1 LKALNLLLGRAEEL
15 IAENFKDIVH
25 KSYSSNADYQETI
38 SGLPANYKDIK
49 TLEDLLS
56 INYKP
61 VSVND
66 QLRGNLIIKLKKKQF
81 PYSGIIGYDDDIVP
95 SLNRAILS
103 FHDILLVGQIGQAK
117 TKIAETIAKNLLSP
131 IPIVEGS
138 ITNDI
143 PTSVPENELVSLLN
157 DKEIIRSRPEFY
169 VSTETED
176 KIRNNRLDTKIV
188 WIDGPSRFRYL
199 LATPDISV
207 KDLVGQIDAI
217 KIAKRGVEIYNME
230 SYSPGQL
237 LLARHGVFCVDELPV
252 LDPRKQVALLSVL
265 QEGIYT
271 TGSYPVIF
279 KPDTRIISTA
289 NPIDYTHSGKIIEPL
304 YDRLRSHIVTRYPK
318 NVYDEMKIM
327 IQEANI
333 SNPQN
338 VTLPIFIL
346 RTLAE
351 ITRIA
356 RDHPE
361 INHEKGVSV
370 RMSIHSLEVLISEAE
385 RVRSIINNIKAV
397 PRFSDIYC
405 IRQTSKFELSEIDD
419 SYENRMNILDAI
431 ISDAIKKTCAVY
443 VVDIPTKKIMNLKNE
458 FKINKNFFVSQDITE
473 NKNNPNSYQS
483 QINKFNSLREIIDIV
498 IVNIIQDQK
507 HFEESLR
514 ENALNIEIF
523 NDLKNPEYLASVT
536 ELILEGLRFTD
547 PPILDRKEGIYVH
560 I

>member
-1 LKALNLLLGRAEEL
+1 M
-15 IAENFKDIVH
+15 ISENFKDIVH

-498 IVNIIQDQK
+498 IVNIIEDQK

-536 ELILEGLRFTD
+536 ELVLEGLRFTD

>member
-1 LKALNLLLGRAEEL
+1 M
-15 IAENFKDIVH
+15 ISENFRDIVH
-25 KSYSSNADYQETI
+25 KSYNSDPDYKQTL
-38 SGLPANYKDIK
+38 SGLPENYKEIK

-56 INYKP
+56 INYKHAS
-61 VSVND
+61 VSD
-66 QLRGNLIIKLKKKQF
+66 QLRGNLITRLKAQQF
-81 PYSGIIGYDDDIVP
+81 PYSGIIGYDDDIIP

-103 FHDILLVGQIGQAK
+103 SHDMLLVGQIGQAK
-117 TKIAETIAKNLLSP
+117 TKIAETVAKNLLSP

-143 PTSVPENELVSLLN
+143 PTLIPEDELVSLLD
-157 DKEIIRSRPEFY
+157 DKEITRSRPEFY

-176 KIRNNRLDTKIV
+176 NIRNNRLGTKIA
-188 WIDGPSRFRYL
+188 WIDGPSRYKYL

-237 LLARHGVFCVDELPV
+237 LLARHGVFCIDELPV

-279 KPDTRIISTA
+279 KPDTRIVSTA

-304 YDRLRSHIVTRYPK
+304 YDRMKSHIITRYPQK
-318 NVYDEMKIM
+318 VDDEMMIM
-327 IQEANI
+327 VQEARI
-333 SNPQN
+333 SNTRN
-338 VTLPIFIL
+338 VVLPIFML

-356 RDHPE
+356 RDHSE

-370 RMSIHSLEVLISEAE
+370 RMSIHSLEILISEAE
-385 RVRSIINNIKAV
+385 RVRGIINNVKSV
-397 PRFSDIYC
+397 PRFSDIYS
-405 IRQTSKFELSEIDD
+405 IHQTSKFELSEIDD
-419 SYENRMNILDAI
+419 SHENRMNILDAI
-431 ISDAIKKTCAVY
+431 ISEAIKKVCAYY
-443 VVDIPTKKIMNLKNE
+443 VNDIPPEKLMNLKNE
-458 FKINKNFFVSQDITE
+458 FKINKTFHVSQDLTG
-473 NKNNPNSYQS
+473 NAKSTNSYQS
-483 QINKFNSLREIIDIV
+483 QVSKFSSLKEIMDIV
-498 IVNIIQDQK
+498 IKNISQDQK
-507 HFEESLR
+507 HFEESLLA
-514 ENALNIEIF
+514 NLINVHTIK
-523 NDLKNPEYLASVT
+523 DTKDPEYLSSVT

-547 PPILDRKEGIYVH
+547 PPILDRKEGDYVH
-560 I
+560 T

>member
-1 LKALNLLLGRAEEL
+1 M
-15 IAENFKDIVH
+15 ITENFEDIVH
-25 KSYSSNADYQETI
+25 KSYNSNPNYLETVP
-38 SGLPANYKDIK
+38 GLPENYKDIK

-56 INYKP
+56 INYKH
-61 VSVND
+61 VSAND
-66 QLRGNLIIKLKKKQF
+66 QLRGNLIIKLKRQQF
-81 PYSGIIGYDDDIVP
+81 PYSGIIGYDEDIVP

-103 FHDILLVGQIGQAK
+103 SHDILLVGQIGQAK
-117 TKIAETIAKNLLSP
+117 TKIAETVAKNLLSP
-131 IPIVEGS
+131 IPTVEGS

-143 PTSVPENELVSLLN
+143 PTLIPESELVSLLN
-157 DKEIIRSRPEFY
+157 DKEITRARPEFY

-188 WIDGPSRFRYL
+188 WIDGPSRFKYL

-237 LLARHGVFCVDELPV
+237 LLARHGVFCIDELPV

-304 YDRLRSHIVTRYPK
+304 YDRLKSHIITRYPK
-318 NVYDEMKIM
+318 KVYDEMMIM
-327 IQEANI
+327 VQEANI
-333 SNPQN
+333 SNIRN
-338 VTLPIFIL
+338 IVLPIFIL

-356 RDHPE
+356 RGHPE

-370 RMSIHSLEVLISEAE
+370 RMSIHSLEILISEAE
-385 RVRSIINNIKAV
+385 RVRGIINNIKAV
-397 PRFSDIYC
+397 PRFSDIYS

-419 SYENRMNILDAI
+419 SYENRMNILDTI
-431 ISDAIKKTCAVY
+431 ISDAV
-443 VVDIPTKKIMNLKNE
+443 KKICAHYVADLPPEKLISLKNE
-458 FKINKNFFVSQDITE
+458 FKINKTFHVSQDITS
-473 NKNNPNSYQS
+473 NSKGPKSYQAQVS
-483 QINKFNSLREIIDIV
+483 KFDSLRGIMDIV
-498 IVNIIQDQK
+498 AVNIAQDQK
-507 HFEESLR
+507 HFEVALR
-514 ENALNIEIF
+514 ENAINFDTLR
-523 NDLKNPEYLASVT
+523 DTKDPEYLASVT

>member
-1 LKALNLLLGRAEEL
+1 M
-15 IAENFKDIVH
+15 ISENFKDIVH
-25 KSYSSNADYQETI
+25 KSYSSNVDYQETI
-38 SGLPANYKDIK
+38 SGLPENFKDIK

-56 INYKP
+56 INYKL

-66 QLRGNLIIKLKKKQF
+66 QLRGNLIIKLKKQEF
-81 PYSGIIGYDDDIVP
+81 PYSGIIGYDDDIAP

-143 PTSVPENELVSLLN
+143 PTSIPENELVSLLN

-176 KIRNNRLDTKIV
+176 KIRNNRLDTKIL
-188 WIDGPSRFRYL
+188 WIDGHSRFRYL
-199 LATPDISV
+199 LATPDVSV

-237 LLARHGVFCVDELPV
+237 LLARHGIFCIDELPV

-338 VTLPIFIL
+338 VMLPIFIL

-419 SYENRMNILDAI
+419 SYENRMNILDTI

-443 VVDIPTKKIMNLKNE
+443 VVDIPPEKIMNLKNE
-458 FKINKNFFVSQDITE
+458 FKINKNFFVSQDITG
-473 NKNNPNSYQS
+473 NKNNPKSYQS

-498 IVNIIQDQK
+498 TVNIIQDQK
-507 HFEESLR
+507 HFVESLSK
-514 ENALNIEIF
+514 NGLNIEIF
-523 NDLKNPEYLASVT
+523 NKPKDPEYLASVT

-547 PPILDRKEGIYVH
+547 PPILDRKEGIYVR

>member
-1 LKALNLLLGRAEEL
+1 L
-15 IAENFKDIVH
+15 ISENFKDIVH

-38 SGLPANYKDIK
+38 SGLPENYKEIK

-61 VSVND
+61 VFVNN
-66 QLRGNLIIKLKKKQF
+66 QLRGNLIIKLKKQEF
-81 PYSGIIGYDDDIVP
+81 PYPGIIGYDDDIVP

-103 FHDILLVGQIGQAK
+103 SHDILLVGQIGQAK

-143 PTSVPENELVSLLN
+143 PTSIPENELVSLLN
-157 DKEIIRSRPEFY
+157 DKEVIRSRPEFY

-188 WIDGPSRFRYL
+188 WIDGHSRFRYL

-237 LLARHGVFCVDELPV
+237 LLARHGVFCIDELPV

-304 YDRLRSHIVTRYPK
+304 YDRLRSHIITRYPK

-338 VTLPIFIL
+338 VMLPIFIL

-397 PRFSDIYC
+397 PRFSDINC

-419 SYENRMNILDAI
+419 SYENRMNILDTI
-431 ISDAIKKTCAVY
+431 ISDAIKRTCAIY
-443 VVDIPTKKIMNLKNE
+443 VVDIPPEKIMNLRNE
-458 FKINKNFFVSQDITE
+458 FKINKNFFVSQDITGNE
-473 NKNNPNSYQS
+473 NNPKSYQS

-498 IVNIIQDQK
+498 TVNIIQDQK
-507 HFEESLR
+507 HFEESLS

-523 NDLKNPEYLASVT
+523 NDLKNAEYVASVT

-547 PPILDRKEGIYVH
+547 PPILDRREGIYVH

>member
-1 LKALNLLLGRAEEL
+1 M
-15 IAENFKDIVH
+15 ISENFRDIVH
-25 KSYSSNADYQETI
+25 KSYNSDPDYKQTL
-38 SGLPANYKDIK
+38 SGLPENYKEIK

-56 INYKP
+56 INYKHAS
-61 VSVND
+61 VSD
-66 QLRGNLIIKLKKKQF
+66 QLRGNLITRLKAQQF
-81 PYSGIIGYDDDIVP
+81 PYSGIIGYDDDIIP

-103 FHDILLVGQIGQAK
+103 SHDILLVGQIGQAK
-117 TKIAETIAKNLLSP
+117 TKIAETVAKNLLSP

-143 PTSVPENELVSLLN
+143 PTLIPEDELVSLLD
-157 DKEIIRSRPEFY
+157 DKEITRSRPEFY

-176 KIRNNRLDTKIV
+176 NIRNNRLGTKIA
-188 WIDGPSRFRYL
+188 WIDGPSRYKYL

-237 LLARHGVFCVDELPV
+237 LLARHGVFCIDELPV

-279 KPDTRIISTA
+279 KPDTRIVSTA

-304 YDRLRSHIVTRYPK
+304 YDRMKSHIITRYPQK
-318 NVYDEMKIM
+318 VDDEMMIM
-327 IQEANI
+327 IQEARI
-333 SNPQN
+333 SNTRN
-338 VTLPIFIL
+338 VMLPIFML

-356 RDHPE
+356 RDHSE

-370 RMSIHSLEVLISEAE
+370 RMSIHSLEILISEAE
-385 RVRSIINNIKAV
+385 RVRGIINNVKSV
-397 PRFSDIYC
+397 PRFSDIYS
-405 IRQTSKFELSEIDD
+405 IHQTSKFELSEIDD
-419 SYENRMNILDAI
+419 SHENRMNILDAI
-431 ISDAIKKTCAVY
+431 ISEAIKKVCAYY
-443 VVDIPTKKIMNLKNE
+443 VNDIPPEKLMNLKNE
-458 FKINKNFFVSQDITE
+458 FKINKTFHVSQGITG
-473 NKNNPNSYQS
+473 NAKSTNSYQS
-483 QINKFNSLREIIDIV
+483 QVSKFSSLKEIMDIV
-498 IVNIIQDQK
+498 IKNISQDQK
-507 HFEESLR
+507 HFEESLLA
-514 ENALNIEIF
+514 NSINVHTIK
-523 NDLKNPEYLASVT
+523 DTKDPEYLSSVT

-547 PPILDRKEGIYVH
+547 PPILDRKEGDYVH
-560 I
+560 T

>member
-1 LKALNLLLGRAEEL
+1 M
-15 IAENFKDIVH
+15 ISENFKDIVH
-25 KSYSSNADYQETI
+25 KSYNSNPDYLETVP
-38 SGLPANYKDIK
+38 GLPENYTDIK

-56 INYKP
+56 INYKH
-61 VSVND
+61 VSAND
-66 QLRGNLIIKLKKKQF
+66 QLRGNLIIKLKRQQF
-81 PYSGIIGYDDDIVP
+81 PYSGIIGYDEDIVP

-103 FHDILLVGQIGQAK
+103 SHDILLVGQIGQAK
-117 TKIAETIAKNLLSP
+117 TKIAETVAKNLLSP

-143 PTSVPENELVSLLN
+143 PTLIPESELVSLLN
-157 DKEIIRSRPEFY
+157 DKEITRARPEFY
-169 VSTETED
+169 ISTETED
-176 KIRNNRLDTKIV
+176 KIRNNRLDTKII
-188 WIDGPSRFRYL
+188 WIDGPSRFKYV

-237 LLARHGVFCVDELPV
+237 LLARHGVFCIDELPV

-304 YDRLRSHIVTRYPK
+304 YDRLKSHIITRYPK
-318 NVYDEMKIM
+318 KVYDEMMIM
-327 IQEANI
+327 VQEANI
-333 SNPQN
+333 SNLRN
-338 VTLPIFIL
+338 IVLPIFIL

-351 ITRIA
+351 ISMIA
-356 RDHPE
+356 RGHPE

-370 RMSIHSLEVLISEAE
+370 RMSIHSLEILISEAE
-385 RVRSIINNIKAV
+385 RVRGIINNIKAV
-397 PRFSDIYC
+397 PRFSDIYS
-405 IRQTSKFELSEIDD
+405 IHQTSKFELSEIDD
-419 SYENRMNILDAI
+419 SYENRMNILDTI
-431 ISDAIKKTCAVY
+431 ISDAV
-443 VVDIPTKKIMNLKNE
+443 KKICAHYVADLPPEKLISLKNE
-458 FKINKNFFVSQDITE
+458 FKINKTFHVSQDITS
-473 NKNNPNSYQS
+473 KSKGPKSYQAQVS
-483 QINKFNSLREIIDIV
+483 KFDSLREIMDIV
-498 IVNIIQDQK
+498 AVNIAQDQK
-507 HFEESLR
+507 HFEVALR
-514 ENALNIEIF
+514 ENEINF
-523 NDLKNPEYLASVT
+523 DTLRDTKDPEYLASVT

>member
-1 LKALNLLLGRAEEL
+1 L
-15 IAENFKDIVH
+15 ISENFKDIVH

-498 IVNIIQDQK
+498 IVNIIEDQK

>member
-1 LKALNLLLGRAEEL
+1 L
-15 IAENFKDIVH
+15 ISENFKDIVH
-25 KSYSSNADYQETI
+25 KSYSSNANYLETI
-38 SGLPANYKDIK
+38 PGLPENYEDIK

-56 INYKP
+56 INYKH

-66 QLRGNLIIKLKKKQF
+66 QLRGNLIIKLKKQQF

-103 FHDILLVGQIGQAK
+103 SHDILLIGQIGQAK

-138 ITNDI
+138 ITSDI
-143 PTSVPENELVSLLN
+143 PTSIPEKELVSLLN
-157 DKEIIRSRPEFY
+157 DKEIIRSRPEFF

-176 KIRNNRLDTKIV
+176 KIRNNRLNTKIM
-188 WIDGPSRFRYL
+188 WIDGHSRFKYL

-207 KDLVGQIDAI
+207 KDLVGQIDAM

-237 LLARHGVFCVDELPV
+237 LLARHGVFCIDELPV

-279 KPDTRIISTA
+279 RPDTRIISTA

-304 YDRLRSHIVTRYPK
+304 HDRLKSHIITRYPK
-318 NVYDEMKIM
+318 NVYDEMMIM

-333 SNPQN
+333 SNPEN
-338 VTLPIFIL
+338 VVLPIFII
-346 RTLAE
+346 RTIAE

-361 INHEKGVSV
+361 INQEKGVSV
-370 RMSIHSLEVLISEAE
+370 RMSIHSLELLISEAE

-405 IRQTSKFELSEIDD
+405 VHQTSKFELSEIDD
-419 SYENRMNILDAI
+419 SYENRMNILDTL
-431 ISDAIKKTCAVY
+431 ISNAIKKTCALY
-443 VVDIPTKKIMNLKNE
+443 IVDIPPEKLIKLKNE
-458 FKINKNFFVSQDITE
+458 FKINKTFFVSQDITG
-473 NKNNPNSYQS
+473 NKNNPKSYQS
-483 QINKFNSLREIIDIV
+483 QIDKFDSLREIINIV
-498 IVNIIQDQK
+498 THNIIQDQK
-507 HFEESLR
+507 HFEERLR
-514 ENALNIEIF
+514 EIGLNIDNF
-523 NDLKNPEYLASVT
+523 NDMKDPEFLASVT

-560 I
+560 T

>member
-1 LKALNLLLGRAEEL
+1 M
-15 IAENFKDIVH
+15 ISENFKDIVH

-143 PTSVPENELVSLLN
+143 PTSIPENELVSLLN

-338 VTLPIFIL
+338 VLLPIFIL

-356 RDHPE
+356 RNHPE

-498 IVNIIQDQK
+498 IINIIQDQK

>member
-1 LKALNLLLGRAEEL
+1 MISED
-15 IAENFKDIVH
+15 FKVIVH
-25 KSYSSNADYQETI
+25 KSYNSDPDYKE
-38 SGLPANYKDIK
+38 SVLGLPENYKEIR

-56 INYKP
+56 INYKH

-66 QLRGNLIIKLKKKQF
+66 QLRGNLITKLKSQQF

-103 FHDILLVGQIGQAK
+103 SHDMLLVGQIGQAK
-117 TKIAETIAKNLLSP
+117 TKIAETVAKNLLSP
-131 IPIVEGS
+131 IPVVEGS

-143 PTSVPENELVSLLN
+143 PTLIPENELVSLLN
-157 DKEIIRSRPEFY
+157 DKEITRSRPEFY

-176 KIRNNRLDTKIV
+176 KIRNNRFDTKIV
-188 WIDGPSRFRYL
+188 WIDGPSRYKYL

-237 LLARHGVFCVDELPV
+237 LLARHGVFCIDELPV

-279 KPDTRIISTA
+279 KPNTRIISTA

-304 YDRLRSHIVTRYPK
+304 YDRMKSHIITRYPK
-318 NVYDEMKIM
+318 KVYDEMMIM
-327 IQEANI
+327 VQEAKI
-333 SNPQN
+333 SNSRN
-338 VTLPIFIL
+338 VVLPIFIL

-370 RMSIHSLEVLISEAE
+370 RMSIHSLEILISEAE
-385 RVRSIINNIKAV
+385 RVRGIINNIKAV
-397 PRFSDIYC
+397 PRFSDIYS

-419 SYENRMNILDAI
+419 SHENRMNMLDAI
-431 ISDAIKKTCAVY
+431 ISDAIKKVCAQY
-443 VVDIPTKKIMNLKNE
+443 VTNVPPEKLMNLKNE
-458 FKINKNFFVSQDITE
+458 FKINKAFHVAQDISGSA
-473 NKNNPNSYQS
+473 KNPKSYQS
-483 QINKFNSLREIIDIV
+483 QVNKFSSLREIMDIV
-498 IVNIIQDQK
+498 INNISEDQK
-507 HFEESLR
+507 HFEESLL
-514 ENALNIEIF
+514 ENAINV
-523 NDLKNPEYLASVT
+523 DTSKDTKDPEYLSSVT
-536 ELILEGLRFTD
+536 ELVLEGLRFTD
-547 PPILDRKEGIYVH
+547 PPILDRKEGIYAH
-560 I
+560 A

>member
-1 LKALNLLLGRAEEL
+1 M
-15 IAENFKDIVH
+15 ISENFKDIVH
-25 KSYSSNADYQETI
+25 KSYSSNVDYQETV
-38 SGLPANYKDIK
+38 SGLPENYNDIK
-49 TLEDLLS
+49 TLDDLLS

-66 QLRGNLIIKLKKKQF
+66 QLRGNLIIKLKKQEF
-81 PYSGIIGYDDDIVP
+81 PYSGIIGYDDDIAP

-143 PTSVPENELVSLLN
+143 PTSIPENELVSLLN

-188 WIDGPSRFRYL
+188 WIDGHNRFRYL
-199 LATPDISV
+199 LATPDVSV

-237 LLARHGVFCVDELPV
+237 LLARHGIFCIDELPV

-338 VTLPIFIL
+338 VMLPIFIL

-443 VVDIPTKKIMNLKNE
+443 VVDIPPEKIMNLKNE
-458 FKINKNFFVSQDITE
+458 FKINKNFFVSQDITG
-473 NKNNPNSYQS
+473 NKNNPKSYQS

-498 IVNIIQDQK
+498 TVNIIQDQK
-507 HFEESLR
+507 HFEESLSK
-514 ENALNIEIF
+514 NGLNIEIF
-523 NDLKNPEYLASVT
+523 NKPKDPEYLASVT

-547 PPILDRKEGIYVH
+547 PPILDRKEGIYVR

>member
-1 LKALNLLLGRAEEL
+1 L
-15 IAENFKDIVH
+15 ISENFRDIVH
-25 KSYSSNADYQETI
+25 KSYNSDPDYKQTL
-38 SGLPANYKDIK
+38 SGLPENYKEIR
-49 TLEDLLS
+49 TLENLLS
-56 INYKP
+56 INYKHA
-61 VSVND
+61 SVND
-66 QLRGNLIIKLKKKQF
+66 QLRGNLITKLKAQQF
-81 PYSGIIGYDDDIVP
+81 PYSGIIGYDDDIIP

-103 FHDILLVGQIGQAK
+103 SHDMLLVGQIGQAK
-117 TKIAETIAKNLLSP
+117 TKIAETVAKNLLSP

-143 PTSVPENELVSLLN
+143 PTLIPENELVSLLD
-157 DKEIIRSRPEFY
+157 DKEITRSRPEFY

-176 KIRNNRLDTKIV
+176 NIRNNRLDTKIA
-188 WIDGPSRFRYL
+188 WIDGPSRYKYL

-237 LLARHGVFCVDELPV
+237 LLARHGVFCIDELPV

-279 KPDTRIISTA
+279 KPDTRIVSTA

-304 YDRLRSHIVTRYPK
+304 YDRMKSHIITRYPQK
-318 NVYDEMKIM
+318 VDDEMMIM
-327 IQEANI
+327 VQEARI
-333 SNPQN
+333 SNSRN
-338 VTLPIFIL
+338 VVLPIFML

-356 RDHPE
+356 RDHSE

-370 RMSIHSLEVLISEAE
+370 RMSIHSLEILISEAE
-385 RVRSIINNIKAV
+385 RVRGIINNIKSV
-397 PRFSDIYC
+397 PRFSDIYS

-419 SYENRMNILDAI
+419 SHENRMNILDAI
-431 ISDAIKKTCAVY
+431 ISEAIKKVCAYY
-443 VVDIPTKKIMNLKNE
+443 VNDIPTEKLMNLKNE
-458 FKINKNFFVSQDITE
+458 FKINKTFHVSQDIIGNAKST
-473 NKNNPNSYQS
+473 NSYQS
-483 QINKFNSLREIIDIV
+483 QVSKFSSLKEIMDIV
-498 IVNIIQDQK
+498 INNISQDQK
-507 HFEESLR
+507 HFEESLLA
-514 ENALNIEIF
+514 NSINVHTIK
-523 NDLKNPEYLASVT
+523 DTKDPEYLSSVT

-547 PPILDRKEGIYVH
+547 PPILDRKEGVYVH
-560 I
+560 T

>member
-1 LKALNLLLGRAEEL
+1 M
-15 IAENFKDIVH
+15 ISENFKDIVH

-143 PTSVPENELVSLLN
+143 PTSIPENELVSLLN

-498 IVNIIQDQK
+498 IVSIIEDQK

-514 ENALNIEIF
+514 ENALNIDIF

-536 ELILEGLRFTD
+536 ELVLEGLRFTD

>member
-1 LKALNLLLGRAEEL
+1 M
-15 IAENFKDIVH
+15 ISENFKDIVH
-25 KSYSSNADYQETI
+25 KSYKSIPDYPETIFGFPKNYQE
-38 SGLPANYKDIK
+38 IK

-61 VSVND
+61 ISAKD
-66 QLRGNLIIKLKKKQF
+66 QLRGNLIIKLKKQQF
-81 PYSGIIGYDDDIVP
+81 PYSGIIGYDEDIVP

-103 FHDILLVGQIGQAK
+103 GHDILLVGQIGQAK
-117 TKIAETIAKNLLSP
+117 TKIAETIARNLLSP

-143 PTSVPENELVSLLN
+143 PTSIPENELVSLLN
-157 DKEIIRSRPEFY
+157 DKEIIRHRPEFY

-188 WIDGPSRFRYL
+188 WIDGASRFKYL

-237 LLARHGVFCVDELPV
+237 LLARHGVFCIDELPV

-279 KPDTRIISTA
+279 KPNTRIISTA

-304 YDRLRSHIVTRYPK
+304 YDRLKSHIITRYPN
-318 NVYDEMKIM
+318 NVYDEIKIM

-338 VTLPIFIL
+338 LIMPIFIL

-356 RDHPE
+356 RHRPE
-361 INHEKGVSV
+361 INQEKGVSV
-370 RMSIHSLEVLISEAE
+370 RMSIHSLEILISEVE
-385 RVRSIINNIKAV
+385 RVRSIINNIKTV

-405 IRQTSKFELSEIDD
+405 IHQTSKFELSEIDD
-419 SYENRMNILDAI
+419 SYENRINILDTI
-431 ISDAIKKTCAVY
+431 ISDAIKKTSTAY
-443 VVDIPTKKIMNLKNE
+443 LDSIPHEKIMNLKNE
-458 FKINKNFFVSQDITE
+458 FKINRNFFVSQDITGD
-473 NKNNPNSYQS
+473 KNNPKSYQS
-483 QINKFNSLREIIDIV
+483 QINRFNSLSEIIE
-498 IVNIIQDQK
+498 IVNGKIIQDQK
-507 HFEESLR
+507 QFEESLI
-514 ENALNIEIF
+514 ENPSKVDIF
-523 NDLKNPEYLASVT
+523 NDIKDPEYLASVT
-536 ELILEGLRFTD
+536 ELILEGFRFTN
-547 PPILDRKEGIYVH
+547 PPMLDRKEGAYVH
-560 I
+560 IK

>member
-1 LKALNLLLGRAEEL
+1 L
-15 IAENFKDIVH
+15 ISENFRDIVH
-25 KSYSSNADYQETI
+25 KSYNSNPKYKQTV
-38 SGLPANYKDIK
+38 SGLPENYKEIK

-56 INYKP
+56 INYKHA
-61 VSVND
+61 SVND
-66 QLRGNLIIKLKKKQF
+66 QLRENLIIKLKEQQF
-81 PYSGIIGYDDDIVP
+81 PYSGIIGYDDDIIP

-103 FHDILLVGQIGQAK
+103 AHDILLVGQIGQAK
-117 TKIAETIAKNLLSP
+117 TKIAETVANNLLSP

-143 PTSVPENELVSLLN
+143 PTLIPENELVSLLE

-176 KIRNNRLDTKIV
+176 NIRNNRLDTKIV
-188 WIDGPSRFRYL
+188 WIDGPSRYKYL

-237 LLARHGVFCVDELPV
+237 LLARHGVFCIDELPV

-304 YDRLRSHIVTRYPK
+304 YDRMKSHIITRYPQK
-318 NVYDEMKIM
+318 VDDEMMIM
-327 IQEANI
+327 VQEARI
-333 SNPQN
+333 SNSRN
-338 VTLPIFIL
+338 VVIPVFIL

-370 RMSIHSLEVLISEAE
+370 RMSIHSLEILISEAE
-385 RVRSIINNIKAV
+385 RVRGIINNIKAV
-397 PRFSDIYC
+397 PRFSDIYS

-419 SYENRMNILDAI
+419 SHENRMNILDVI
-431 ISDAIKKTCAVY
+431 ISEAIKKVCAYY
-443 VVDIPTKKIMNLKNE
+443 VIDIPPEKLMNLKNE
-458 FKINKNFFVSQDITE
+458 FKVNKNFHVSQDITG
-473 NKNNPNSYQS
+473 NTKNPNSYQS
-483 QINKFNSLREIIDIV
+483 QVAKFRSLKEIMDIV
-498 IVNIIQDQK
+498 INNISLDQK
-507 HFEESLR
+507 NFEQSLL
-514 ENALNIEIF
+514 ENSINIHTI
-523 NDLKNPEYLASVT
+523 NDTKDPEYLSSVT
-536 ELILEGLRFTD
+536 ELILEGLRSTD
-547 PPILDRKEGIYVH
+547 PPILDRKEGLYVH
-560 I
+560 T

>member
-1 LKALNLLLGRAEEL
+1 MISED
-15 IAENFKDIVH
+15 FKVIVH
-25 KSYSSNADYQETI
+25 KSYNSDPDYKQ
-38 SGLPANYKDIK
+38 SVLGLPENYKEIR

-56 INYKP
+56 INYKH

-66 QLRGNLIIKLKKKQF
+66 QLRGNLITKLKSQQF

-103 FHDILLVGQIGQAK
+103 SHDMLLVGQIGQAK
-117 TKIAETIAKNLLSP
+117 TKIAETVAKNLLSP
-131 IPIVEGS
+131 IPVVEGS

-143 PTSVPENELVSLLN
+143 PTLIPENELVSLLN
-157 DKEIIRSRPEFY
+157 DKEITRSRPEFY

-188 WIDGPSRFRYL
+188 WIDGPSRYKYL

-237 LLARHGVFCVDELPV
+237 LLARHGVFCIDELPV

-279 KPDTRIISTA
+279 KPNTRIISTA

-304 YDRLRSHIVTRYPK
+304 YDRMKSHIITRYPK
-318 NVYDEMKIM
+318 KVYDEMMIM
-327 IQEANI
+327 VQEAKI
-333 SNPQN
+333 SNSRN
-338 VTLPIFIL
+338 VVLPIFIL

-370 RMSIHSLEVLISEAE
+370 RMSIHSLEILISEAE
-385 RVRSIINNIKAV
+385 RVRGIINNIKAV
-397 PRFSDIYC
+397 PRFSDIYS

-419 SYENRMNILDAI
+419 SHENRMNILDAI
-431 ISDAIKKTCAVY
+431 ISDAIKKVCAQY
-443 VVDIPTKKIMNLKNE
+443 VTNVPPERLMNLKNE
-458 FKINKNFFVSQDITE
+458 FKINKAFHVSQDISGSA
-473 NKNNPNSYQS
+473 KNPKSYQS
-483 QINKFNSLREIIDIV
+483 QVNKFSSLREIMDIV
-498 IVNIIQDQK
+498 TNNISQDQK
-507 HFEESLR
+507 HFEESLL
-514 ENALNIEIF
+514 ENAINV
-523 NDLKNPEYLASVT
+523 DTSKDTKDPEYLSSVT
-536 ELILEGLRFTD
+536 ELVLEGLRFTD
-547 PPILDRKEGIYVH
+547 PPILDRKEGIYAH
-560 I
+560 A

>member
-1 LKALNLLLGRAEEL
+1 M
-15 IAENFKDIVH
+15 ISENFKDIVH

-188 WIDGPSRFRYL
+188 WIDGPTRFRYL

-498 IVNIIQDQK
+498 IVNIIEDQK
-507 HFEESLR
+507 HFKESLR

>member
-1 LKALNLLLGRAEEL
+1 M
-15 IAENFKDIVH
+15 ISENFKDFVH
-25 KSYSSNADYQETI
+25 KSYNSDPDYQQTV
-38 SGLPANYKDIK
+38 SGLPENYKEIK
-49 TLEDLLS
+49 TLGDLLA
-56 INYKP
+56 INYKH
-61 VSVND
+61 VYVNE
-66 QLRGNLIIKLKKKQF
+66 QLRGNLITKLKEQQF
-81 PYSGIIGYDDDIVP
+81 PYSGIIGYDDDIIP

-103 FHDILLVGQIGQAK
+103 SHDILLVGQIGQAK
-117 TKIAETIAKNLLSP
+117 TKIAETVAKNLLSP
-131 IPIVEGS
+131 IPVVEGS

-143 PTSVPENELVSLLN
+143 PTLIPERELVSLLD

-176 KIRNNRLDTKIV
+176 RIRNNKLDTKID
-188 WIDGPSRFRYL
+188 WIDGPSRYKYL

-237 LLARHGVFCVDELPV
+237 LLARHGVFCIDELPV

-304 YDRLRSHIVTRYPK
+304 YDRMKSHIITRYPK
-318 NVYDEMKIM
+318 KIDDEMMIM
-327 IQEANI
+327 VQEARI
-333 SNPQN
+333 SNSRN
-338 VTLPIFIL
+338 VVLPIFII

-356 RDHPE
+356 RNHPE

-370 RMSIHSLEVLISEAE
+370 RMSIHSLEILTSEAE
-385 RVRSIINNIKAV
+385 RVRGIINNIKSV
-397 PRFSDIYC
+397 PRFSDIYS

-419 SYENRMNILDAI
+419 SYENRMNILDTI
-431 ISDAIKKTCAVY
+431 ISEAIKKVCTY
-443 VVDIPTKKIMNLKNE
+443 YLTNIPPEKLMNVKNQ
-458 FKINKNFFVSQDITE
+458 FKVNKSFHVSQDIIGSI
-473 NKNNPNSYQS
+473 KNPNSYQS
-483 QINKFNSLREIIDIV
+483 QLSKFSSLREIMDI
-498 IVNIIQDQK
+498 IVNNISKDQK
-507 HFEESLR
+507 YFEKSLS
-514 ENALNIEIF
+514 ENSINFDTIKDIK
-523 NDLKNPEYLASVT
+523 DPEYFSSVT
-536 ELILEGLRFTD
+536 ELILEGLRYTD
-547 PPILDRKEGIYVH
+547 PPILDRKEGAYVH
-560 I
+560 T

>member
-1 LKALNLLLGRAEEL
+1 M
-15 IAENFKDIVH
+15 ISENFRDIVH
-25 KSYSSNADYQETI
+25 KSYNSDPDYKQTL
-38 SGLPANYKDIK
+38 SGLPENYKEIK

-56 INYKP
+56 INYKHAS
-61 VSVND
+61 VSD
-66 QLRGNLIIKLKKKQF
+66 QLRGNLITRLKAQQF
-81 PYSGIIGYDDDIVP
+81 PYSGIIGYDDDIIP

-103 FHDILLVGQIGQAK
+103 SHDILLVGQIGQAK
-117 TKIAETIAKNLLSP
+117 TKIAETVAKNLLSP

-143 PTSVPENELVSLLN
+143 PTLIPEDELVSLLD
-157 DKEIIRSRPEFY
+157 DKEITRSRPEFY

-176 KIRNNRLDTKIV
+176 NIRNNRLGTKIA
-188 WIDGPSRFRYL
+188 WIDGPSRYKYL

-237 LLARHGVFCVDELPV
+237 LLARHGVFCIDELPV

-279 KPDTRIISTA
+279 KPDTRIVSTA

-304 YDRLRSHIVTRYPK
+304 YDRMKSHIITRYPQK
-318 NVYDEMKIM
+318 VDDEMMIM
-327 IQEANI
+327 IQEARI
-333 SNPQN
+333 SNTRN
-338 VTLPIFIL
+338 VVLPIFML

-356 RDHPE
+356 RDHSE

-370 RMSIHSLEVLISEAE
+370 RMSIHSLEILISEAE
-385 RVRSIINNIKAV
+385 RVRGIINNVKSV
-397 PRFSDIYC
+397 PRFSDIYS
-405 IRQTSKFELSEIDD
+405 IHQTSKFELSEIDD
-419 SYENRMNILDAI
+419 SHENRMNILDAI
-431 ISDAIKKTCAVY
+431 ISEAIKKVCAYY
-443 VVDIPTKKIMNLKNE
+443 VNDIPPEKLMNLKNE
-458 FKINKNFFVSQDITE
+458 FKINKTFHVSQDITG
-473 NKNNPNSYQS
+473 NAKSTNSYQS
-483 QINKFNSLREIIDIV
+483 QVSKFSSLKEIMDIV
-498 IVNIIQDQK
+498 IKNISQDQK
-507 HFEESLR
+507 HFEESLLA
-514 ENALNIEIF
+514 NSINVHTIK
-523 NDLKNPEYLASVT
+523 DTKDPEYLSSVT

-547 PPILDRKEGIYVH
+547 PPILDRKEGVYVH
-560 I
+560 T

>member
-1 LKALNLLLGRAEEL
+1 M
-15 IAENFKDIVH
+15 ISENFKDIVH

-188 WIDGPSRFRYL
+188 WIDGPTRFRYL

-498 IVNIIQDQK
+498 IVNIIEDQK
-507 HFEESLR
+507 HFEKSLR

>member
-1 LKALNLLLGRAEEL
+1 MISED
-15 IAENFKDIVH
+15 FKVIVH
-25 KSYSSNADYQETI
+25 KSYNSDPAYKQTVL
-38 SGLPANYKDIK
+38 GLPENYKEIK

-56 INYKP
+56 INYKH

-66 QLRGNLIIKLKKKQF
+66 QLRGNLITKLKSQQF

-103 FHDILLVGQIGQAK
+103 SHDMLLVGQIGQAK
-117 TKIAETIAKNLLSP
+117 TKIAETVAKNLLSP

-143 PTSVPENELVSLLN
+143 PTLIPESELVSLLN
-157 DKEIIRSRPEFY
+157 DKEITRSRPEFY

-188 WIDGPSRFRYL
+188 WIDGPSRYKYL

-237 LLARHGVFCVDELPV
+237 LLARHGVFCIDELPV

-279 KPDTRIISTA
+279 KPNTRIISTA

-304 YDRLRSHIVTRYPK
+304 YDRLKSHIITRYPK
-318 NVYDEMKIM
+318 KVYDEMMIM
-327 IQEANI
+327 VQEAKI
-333 SNPQN
+333 SNSHN
-338 VTLPIFIL
+338 VVLPIFIL

-370 RMSIHSLEVLISEAE
+370 RMSIHSLEILISEAE
-385 RVRSIINNIKAV
+385 RVRGIINNIKAV
-397 PRFSDIYC
+397 PRFSDIYS

-419 SYENRMNILDAI
+419 SHENRMNILDAI
-431 ISDAIKKTCAVY
+431 ISDAIKKVCAQYLTNV
-443 VVDIPTKKIMNLKNE
+443 PPERLMNLKNE
-458 FKINKNFFVSQDITE
+458 FKINKAFHVSQDISGSA
-473 NKNNPNSYQS
+473 KNPKSYES
-483 QINKFNSLREIIDIV
+483 QVNKFSSLREIMDIV
-498 IVNIIQDQK
+498 INNISKDQK
-507 HFEESLR
+507 HFEESLL
-514 ENALNIEIF
+514 ENAINV
-523 NDLKNPEYLASVT
+523 DTSKDTKDPEYLSSVT
-536 ELILEGLRFTD
+536 ELVLEGLRFTD
-547 PPILDRKEGIYVH
+547 PPILDRKEGIYAH
-560 I
+560 A

>member
-1 LKALNLLLGRAEEL
+1 MISED
-15 IAENFKDIVH
+15 FKVIVH
-25 KSYSSNADYQETI
+25 ESYNSDPDYKQ
-38 SGLPANYKDIK
+38 SVLGLPENYKEIK
-49 TLEDLLS
+49 TLQDLLS
-56 INYKP
+56 INYKH

-66 QLRGNLIIKLKKKQF
+66 QLRGNLITKLKSQQF

-103 FHDILLVGQIGQAK
+103 SHDILLVGQIGQAK
-117 TKIAETIAKNLLSP
+117 TKIAETVAKNLLSP
-131 IPIVEGS
+131 IPVVEGS

-143 PTSVPENELVSLLN
+143 PILIPENELVSLLN
-157 DKEIIRSRPEFY
+157 DKEITRSRPEFY

-188 WIDGPSRFRYL
+188 WIDGPSRYKYL

-237 LLARHGVFCVDELPV
+237 LLARHGVFCIDELPV

-279 KPDTRIISTA
+279 KPNTRIISTA

-304 YDRLRSHIVTRYPK
+304 YDRMKSHIITRYPK
-318 NVYDEMKIM
+318 KVYDEMMIM
-327 IQEANI
+327 VQEAKI
-333 SNPQN
+333 SNSRN
-338 VTLPIFIL
+338 VVIPIFIL

-370 RMSIHSLEVLISEAE
+370 RMSIHSLEILISEAE
-385 RVRSIINNIKAV
+385 RVRGIINNIKAV
-397 PRFSDIYC
+397 PRFSDIYS

-419 SYENRMNILDAI
+419 SHENRMNILDAI
-431 ISDAIKKTCAVY
+431 ISDAIKKVSAQY
-443 VVDIPTKKIMNLKNE
+443 VTNVPPDILMNLKNE
-458 FKINKNFFVSQDITE
+458 FKINKAFHVSQDISGSA
-473 NKNNPNSYQS
+473 KNPKSYQS
-483 QINKFNSLREIIDIV
+483 QVNKFSSLREIMDIV
-498 IVNIIQDQK
+498 INNISQDQK
-507 HFEESLR
+507 HFEESLL
-514 ENALNIEIF
+514 ENAINVDTSKDME
-523 NDLKNPEYLASVT
+523 DPEYLSSVT
-536 ELILEGLRFTD
+536 ELVLEGLRFTD
-547 PPILDRKEGIYVH
+547 PPILDRKEGIYARA
-560 I
+560 

>member
-1 LKALNLLLGRAEEL
+1 M
-15 IAENFKDIVH
+15 ISENFKDIVH

-38 SGLPANYKDIK
+38 SGLPENYKEIK

-61 VSVND
+61 VFVNN
-66 QLRGNLIIKLKKKQF
+66 QLRGNLIIKLKKQEF

-143 PTSVPENELVSLLN
+143 PTSIPENQLVSLLN
-157 DKEIIRSRPEFY
+157 DKEVIRSRPEFY

-188 WIDGPSRFRYL
+188 WIDGHSRFRYL

-237 LLARHGVFCVDELPV
+237 LLARHGVFCIDELPV

-304 YDRLRSHIVTRYPK
+304 YDRLRSHIITRYPK

-338 VTLPIFIL
+338 VMLPIFIL

-397 PRFSDIYC
+397 PRFSDINC

-419 SYENRMNILDAI
+419 SYENRMNILDTI
-431 ISDAIKKTCAVY
+431 ISDAIKRTCAVY
-443 VVDIPTKKIMNLKNE
+443 VVDIPPEKIMNLRNE
-458 FKINKNFFVSQDITE
+458 FKINKNFFVSQDITGNE
-473 NKNNPNSYQS
+473 NNPKSYLS

-498 IVNIIQDQK
+498 TVNIIQDQK
-507 HFEESLR
+507 HFEESLS

-523 NDLKNPEYLASVT
+523 DDLKNAEYLASVT

-547 PPILDRKEGIYVH
+547 PPILDRREGIYVH

>member
-1 LKALNLLLGRAEEL
+1 M
-15 IAENFKDIVH
+15 ISENFRDIVH
-25 KSYSSNADYQETI
+25 KSYNSDPDYKQTL
-38 SGLPANYKDIK
+38 SGLPENYKEIR

-56 INYKP
+56 INYKHA
-61 VSVND
+61 SVND
-66 QLRGNLIIKLKKKQF
+66 QLRGNLITKLKAQQF
-81 PYSGIIGYDDDIVP
+81 PYSGIIGYDDDIIP

-103 FHDILLVGQIGQAK
+103 SHDMLLVGQIGQAK
-117 TKIAETIAKNLLSP
+117 TKIAETVAKNLLSP

-143 PTSVPENELVSLLN
+143 PTLIPENELVSLLD
-157 DKEIIRSRPEFY
+157 DKEITRSRPEFY

-176 KIRNNRLDTKIV
+176 NIRNNRLDTKIV
-188 WIDGPSRFRYL
+188 WIDGPSRYKYL

-237 LLARHGVFCVDELPV
+237 LLARHGVFCIDELPV

-279 KPDTRIISTA
+279 KPDTRIVSTA

-304 YDRLRSHIVTRYPK
+304 YDRMKSHIVTRYPQK
-318 NVYDEMKIM
+318 VDDEMMIM
-327 IQEANI
+327 VQEARI
-333 SNPQN
+333 SNSRN
-338 VTLPIFIL
+338 VVLPIFML

-356 RDHPE
+356 RDHSE

-370 RMSIHSLEVLISEAE
+370 RMSIHSLEILISEAE
-385 RVRSIINNIKAV
+385 RVRGIINNIKSV
-397 PRFSDIYC
+397 PRFSDIYS

-419 SYENRMNILDAI
+419 SHENRMNILDAI
-431 ISDAIKKTCAVY
+431 ISEAIKKVCAYY
-443 VVDIPTKKIMNLKNE
+443 VNDIPTEKLMNLKNE
-458 FKINKNFFVSQDITE
+458 FKINKTFHVSQDIIGTA
-473 NKNNPNSYQS
+473 KSTNSYQS
-483 QINKFNSLREIIDIV
+483 QVSKFGSLKEIIDIV
-498 IVNIIQDQK
+498 INNISQDQK
-507 HFEESLR
+507 HFEESLLA
-514 ENALNIEIF
+514 NSINVHTIK
-523 NDLKNPEYLASVT
+523 DTKDPEYLSSVT

-547 PPILDRKEGIYVH
+547 PPILDRKEGAYVH
-560 I
+560 T

>member
-1 LKALNLLLGRAEEL
+1 MISED
-15 IAENFKDIVH
+15 FKVIVH
-25 KSYSSNADYQETI
+25 KSYNSDPDYKQ
-38 SGLPANYKDIK
+38 SVLGLPENYKEIK

-56 INYKP
+56 INYKH

-66 QLRGNLIIKLKKKQF
+66 QLRGNLITKLKSQQF

-103 FHDILLVGQIGQAK
+103 SHDMLLVGQIGQAK
-117 TKIAETIAKNLLSP
+117 TKIAETVAKNLLSP

-143 PTSVPENELVSLLN
+143 PTSIPESELVSLLN
-157 DKEIIRSRPEFY
+157 DKEITRSRPEFY

-188 WIDGPSRFRYL
+188 WIDGPSRYKYL

-237 LLARHGVFCVDELPV
+237 LLARHGVFCIDELPV

-279 KPDTRIISTA
+279 KPNTRIIATA

-304 YDRLRSHIVTRYPK
+304 YDRMKSHIITRYPK
-318 NVYDEMKIM
+318 KVYDEMMIM
-327 IQEANI
+327 VQEAKI
-333 SNPQN
+333 SNSHN
-338 VTLPIFIL
+338 VVLPIFIL

-361 INHEKGVSV
+361 INQEKGVSV
-370 RMSIHSLEVLISEAE
+370 RMSIHSLEILISEAE
-385 RVRSIINNIKAV
+385 RVRGIINNIKAV
-397 PRFSDIYC
+397 PRFSDIYS

-419 SYENRMNILDAI
+419 SHENRINILDAI
-431 ISDAIKKTCAVY
+431 ISDAIKKVCAQYLTNV
-443 VVDIPTKKIMNLKNE
+443 PPERLMNLKNE
-458 FKINKNFFVSQDITE
+458 FKINKAFHVSQDISGSA
-473 NKNNPNSYQS
+473 KNPKSYES
-483 QINKFNSLREIIDIV
+483 QVNKFSSLREIMDIV
-498 IVNIIQDQK
+498 INNISKDQK
-507 HFEESLR
+507 HFEESLL
-514 ENALNIEIF
+514 ENAINV
-523 NDLKNPEYLASVT
+523 DTSKDTKDPEYLSSVT
-536 ELILEGLRFTD
+536 ELVLEGLRFTD
-547 PPILDRKEGIYVH
+547 PPILDRKEGIYAH
-560 I
+560 A

>member
-1 LKALNLLLGRAEEL
+1 V
-15 IAENFKDIVH
+15 ISENFKDIVH
-25 KSYSSNADYQETI
+25 KSYNSNPDYLETI
-38 SGLPANYKDIK
+38 PGLPENYKDIK

-56 INYKP
+56 INYKH
-61 VSVND
+61 VSAND
-66 QLRGNLIIKLKKKQF
+66 QLRGNLIIKLKRQQF
-81 PYSGIIGYDDDIVP
+81 PYSGIIGYDEDIVP

-103 FHDILLVGQIGQAK
+103 SHDILLVGQIGQAK

-143 PTSVPENELVSLLN
+143 PTLIPESELVSLLN
-157 DKEIIRSRPEFY
+157 DKEITRARPEFY

-176 KIRNNRLDTKIV
+176 KIRNNRFDTKIV
-188 WIDGPSRFRYL
+188 WIDGPSRFKYL

-237 LLARHGVFCVDELPV
+237 LLARHGVFCIDELPV

-304 YDRLRSHIVTRYPK
+304 YDRLKSHIITRYPK
-318 NVYDEMKIM
+318 MVYDEMMIM
-327 IQEANI
+327 VQEANI
-333 SNPQN
+333 SKIRNI
-338 VTLPIFIL
+338 VLPIFIL

-356 RDHPE
+356 RGHPE

-370 RMSIHSLEVLISEAE
+370 RMSIHSLEILISEAE
-385 RVRSIINNIKAV
+385 RVRGIINNIKAV
-397 PRFSDIYC
+397 PRFSDIYS

-419 SYENRMNILDAI
+419 SYENRMNILDTI
-431 ISDAIKKTCAVY
+431 ISDAIKKICAHY
-443 VVDIPTKKIMNLKNE
+443 VADLPPEKLISLKNE
-458 FKINKNFFVSQDITE
+458 FKINKTFHVSQDITS
-473 NKNNPNSYQS
+473 NSKGPKSYQAQVS
-483 QINKFNSLREIIDIV
+483 KFDSLREIMDIV
-498 IVNIIQDQK
+498 TDNIAQDQK
-507 HFEESLR
+507 HFEVALR
-514 ENALNIEIF
+514 ENAINF
-523 NDLKNPEYLASVT
+523 DTLKDTKDPEYLASVT

>member
-1 LKALNLLLGRAEEL
+1 M
-15 IAENFKDIVH
+15 ISENFKDIVH
-25 KSYSSNADYQETI
+25 KSYNSIPDYLETVP
-38 SGLPANYKDIK
+38 GLPENYKDIK

-56 INYKP
+56 INYKH
-61 VSVND
+61 VSAND
-66 QLRGNLIIKLKKKQF
+66 QLRGNLIIKLKRKQF
-81 PYSGIIGYDDDIVP
+81 PYSGIIGYDEDIVP
-95 SLNRAILS
+95 SINRAILS
-103 FHDILLVGQIGQAK
+103 SHDILLVGQIGQAK
-117 TKIAETIAKNLLSP
+117 TKIAETVAKNLLSP

-143 PTSVPENELVSLLN
+143 PTLIPESELVSLLN
-157 DKEIIRSRPEFY
+157 DKQIIRARPEFY

-176 KIRNNRLDTKIV
+176 KIRNNRLDTKII
-188 WIDGPSRFRYL
+188 WIDGPSRFKYL

-237 LLARHGVFCVDELPV
+237 LLARHGVFCIDELPV

-304 YDRLRSHIVTRYPK
+304 YDRLKSHIITRYPK
-318 NVYDEMKIM
+318 KVYDEMMIM
-327 IQEANI
+327 VQEANI
-333 SNPQN
+333 SNIRN
-338 VTLPIFIL
+338 IVLPIFIL

-356 RDHPE
+356 RGHPE

-370 RMSIHSLEVLISEAE
+370 RMSIHSLEILISEAE
-385 RVRSIINNIKAV
+385 RVRGIINNIKAV
-397 PRFSDIYC
+397 PRFSDIYS
-405 IRQTSKFELSEIDD
+405 IHQTSKFELSEIDD
-419 SYENRMNILDAI
+419 SYENRMNILDTI
-431 ISDAIKKTCAVY
+431 ISDAV
-443 VVDIPTKKIMNLKNE
+443 KKICAHYVADLPPEKLISLKNE
-458 FKINKNFFVSQDITE
+458 FKINKTFHVSQDITS
-473 NKNNPNSYQS
+473 NSKGPKSYQAQVS
-483 QINKFNSLREIIDIV
+483 KFNSLREIIDIV
-498 IVNIIQDQK
+498 TDNIAQDQK
-507 HFEESLR
+507 HFEEVLR
-514 ENALNIEIF
+514 ENAINFDTHI
-523 NDLKNPEYLASVT
+523 DTKDPEYLASVT
-536 ELILEGLRFTD
+536 ELILEGLRYTD

>member
-1 LKALNLLLGRAEEL
+1 L
-15 IAENFKDIVH
+15 ISENFKDIVH
-25 KSYSSNADYQETI
+25 KSYSSNANYLETI
-38 SGLPANYKDIK
+38 PGLPENYEDIK

-56 INYKP
+56 INYKH

-66 QLRGNLIIKLKKKQF
+66 QLRRNLIIKLKKQQF

-103 FHDILLVGQIGQAK
+103 SHDILLIGQIGQAK

-143 PTSVPENELVSLLN
+143 PTSIPEKELVSLLN
-157 DKEIIRSRPEFY
+157 DKEIIRSRPEFF

-176 KIRNNRLDTKIV
+176 KIRNNRLDTKIM
-188 WIDGPSRFRYL
+188 WIDGHSRFKYL

-237 LLARHGVFCVDELPV
+237 LLARHGVFCIDELPV

-271 TGSYPVIF
+271 TGSYPVMF

-304 YDRLRSHIVTRYPK
+304 YDRLKSHIITRYPK
-318 NVYDEMKIM
+318 NVYDEMMIM
-327 IQEANI
+327 IQESNI
-333 SNPQN
+333 SNPEN
-338 VTLPIFIL
+338 VVLPIFIL
-346 RTLAE
+346 RTIAE

-370 RMSIHSLEVLISEAE
+370 RMSIHSLELLISEAE

-405 IRQTSKFELSEIDD
+405 VHQTSKFELSEIDD
-419 SYENRMNILDAI
+419 SYENRMNILDTI
-431 ISDAIKKTCAVY
+431 ISNAIKKTCALY
-443 VVDIPTKKIMNLKNE
+443 IVDIPPEKLIKLKNE
-458 FKINKNFFVSQDITE
+458 FKINKTFFVSQDITG
-473 NKNNPNSYQS
+473 NKNNPKSYQS
-483 QINKFNSLREIIDIV
+483 QIDKFDSLREIINIV
-498 IVNIIQDQK
+498 TDNIIQDQK
-507 HFEESLR
+507 HFEERLR
-514 ENALNIEIF
+514 EIGLNIDNF
-523 NDLKNPEYLASVT
+523 NDMKDPEFLASVT

-547 PPILDRKEGIYVH
+547 PPILDRKEGIYVYK
-560 I
+560 

>member
-1 LKALNLLLGRAEEL
+1 L
-15 IAENFKDIVH
+15 ISENFEDIVH
-25 KSYSSNADYQETI
+25 KSYSSNANYLETI
-38 SGLPANYKDIK
+38 PGLPENYEDIK

-56 INYKP
+56 INYKH
-61 VSVND
+61 VLVND
-66 QLRGNLIIKLKKKQF
+66 QLRGNLIIKLKKQQF

-103 FHDILLVGQIGQAK
+103 SHDILLIGQIGQAK

-143 PTSVPENELVSLLN
+143 PTSIPEKELVSLLN
-157 DKEIIRSRPEFY
+157 DKEIIRSRPEFF

-176 KIRNNRLDTKIV
+176 KLRNNRLDTKIM
-188 WIDGPSRFRYL
+188 WIDGHSRFKYL

-237 LLARHGVFCVDELPV
+237 LLARHGVFCIDELPV

-271 TGSYPVIF
+271 TGSYPVMF

-304 YDRLRSHIVTRYPK
+304 YDRLKSHIITRYPK
-318 NVYDEMKIM
+318 NVYDEMMIM
-327 IQEANI
+327 IQESNI
-333 SNPQN
+333 SNPEN
-338 VTLPIFIL
+338 VVLPIFIL
-346 RTLAE
+346 RTIAE

-370 RMSIHSLEVLISEAE
+370 RMSIHSLELLISEAE

-405 IRQTSKFELSEIDD
+405 VHQTSKFELSEIDD
-419 SYENRMNILDAI
+419 SYENRMNILDTI
-431 ISDAIKKTCAVY
+431 ISNAIKKTCALY
-443 VVDIPTKKIMNLKNE
+443 VVDIPPEKLIKLKNE
-458 FKINKNFFVSQDITE
+458 FKINKTFFVSQDITG
-473 NKNNPNSYQS
+473 NKNNPKSYQS
-483 QINKFNSLREIIDIV
+483 QIDKFDSLREIITIV
-498 IVNIIQDQK
+498 TDNIIQDQK
-507 HFEESLR
+507 HFEERLR
-514 ENALNIEIF
+514 EIGLNIDNF
-523 NDLKNPEYLASVT
+523 NDMKDAEFLASVT

-560 I
+560 K

>member
-1 LKALNLLLGRAEEL
+1 M
-15 IAENFKDIVH
+15 ISENFKDIVH
-25 KSYSSNADYQETI
+25 KSYSSNGNYLETI
-38 SGLPANYKDIK
+38 PGLPENYEDIK

-56 INYKP
+56 INYKH

-66 QLRGNLIIKLKKKQF
+66 QLRGNLIIKLKRQQF

-103 FHDILLVGQIGQAK
+103 SHDILLIGQIGQAK

-143 PTSVPENELVSLLN
+143 PTSIPEKELVSLLN
-157 DKEIIRSRPEFY
+157 DKEIIRSRPEFF

-176 KIRNNRLDTKIV
+176 KLRNNRLDTKIM
-188 WIDGPSRFRYL
+188 WIDGHSRFKYL

-237 LLARHGVFCVDELPV
+237 LLARHGVFCIDELPV

-271 TGSYPVIF
+271 TGSYPVMF

-304 YDRLRSHIVTRYPK
+304 YDRLKSHIITRYPK
-318 NVYDEMKIM
+318 NVYDEMMIM
-327 IQEANI
+327 IQESNI
-333 SNPQN
+333 SNPEN
-338 VTLPIFIL
+338 VVLPIFIL
-346 RTLAE
+346 RTIAE

-356 RDHPE
+356 RHHPE

-370 RMSIHSLEVLISEAE
+370 RMSIHSLELLISEAE

-405 IRQTSKFELSEIDD
+405 VHQTSKFELSEIDD
-419 SYENRMNILDAI
+419 SYENRMNILDTI
-431 ISDAIKKTCAVY
+431 ISNAIKKTCALY
-443 VVDIPTKKIMNLKNE
+443 IVDIPPEKLIKLKNE
-458 FKINKNFFVSQDITE
+458 FKINKTFFVSQDITG
-473 NKNNPNSYQS
+473 NKNNPKSYQS
-483 QINKFNSLREIIDIV
+483 QIDKFDSLREIINIV
-498 IVNIIQDQK
+498 TDNIIQDQK
-507 HFEESLR
+507 HFEARLR
-514 ENALNIEIF
+514 EIGLNIDIF
-523 NDLKNPEYLASVT
+523 NDMKDPEFLASVT

-560 I
+560 K

>member
-1 LKALNLLLGRAEEL
+1 L
-15 IAENFKDIVH
+15 ISEDFKVIVH
-25 KSYSSNADYQETI
+25 ESYNSDPDYKQ
-38 SGLPANYKDIK
+38 SVLGLPENYKEIK

-56 INYKP
+56 INYKH

-66 QLRGNLIIKLKKKQF
+66 QLRGNLITKLKSQQF

-103 FHDILLVGQIGQAK
+103 SHDILLVGQIGQAK
-117 TKIAETIAKNLLSP
+117 TKIAETVAKNLLSP
-131 IPIVEGS
+131 IPVVEGS

-143 PTSVPENELVSLLN
+143 PILIPENELVSLLD
-157 DKEIIRSRPEFY
+157 DKEITRSRPEFY

-188 WIDGPSRFRYL
+188 WIDGPSRYKYL

-237 LLARHGVFCVDELPV
+237 LLARHGVFCIDELPV

-279 KPDTRIISTA
+279 KPNTRIISTA

-304 YDRLRSHIVTRYPK
+304 YDRMKSHIITRYPK
-318 NVYDEMKIM
+318 KVYDEMMIM
-327 IQEANI
+327 VQEAKI
-333 SNPQN
+333 SNSHN
-338 VTLPIFIL
+338 VVLPIFIL

-370 RMSIHSLEVLISEAE
+370 RMSIHSLEILISEAE
-385 RVRSIINNIKAV
+385 RVRGIINNIKAV
-397 PRFSDIYC
+397 PRFSDIYS

-419 SYENRMNILDAI
+419 SHENRMNILDAI
-431 ISDAIKKTCAVY
+431 ISDAIKKVSAQY
-443 VVDIPTKKIMNLKNE
+443 VTNVPPDRLMNLKNE
-458 FKINKNFFVSQDITE
+458 FKINKAFHVSQDISGSA
-473 NKNNPNSYQS
+473 KNPKSYQS
-483 QINKFNSLREIIDIV
+483 QVNKFSSLREIMDIV
-498 IVNIIQDQK
+498 INNISQDQK
-507 HFEESLR
+507 HFEESLL
-514 ENALNIEIF
+514 ENAINVDTSKDME
-523 NDLKNPEYLASVT
+523 DPEYLSSVT
-536 ELILEGLRFTD
+536 ELVLEGLRFTD
-547 PPILDRKEGIYVH
+547 PPILDRKEGIYAH
-560 I
+560 A

>member
-1 LKALNLLLGRAEEL
+1 MISED
-15 IAENFKDIVH
+15 FKVIVH
-25 KSYSSNADYQETI
+25 KSYNSDPDYKQ
-38 SGLPANYKDIK
+38 SVLGLPENYKEIR

-56 INYKP
+56 INYKH

-66 QLRGNLIIKLKKKQF
+66 QLRGNLITKLKSQQF

-103 FHDILLVGQIGQAK
+103 SHDMLLVGQIGQAK
-117 TKIAETIAKNLLSP
+117 TKIAETVAKNLLSP
-131 IPIVEGS
+131 IPVVEGS

-143 PTSVPENELVSLLN
+143 PTLIPENELVSLLN
-157 DKEIIRSRPEFY
+157 DKEITRSRPEFY

-188 WIDGPSRFRYL
+188 WIDGPSRYKYL

-237 LLARHGVFCVDELPV
+237 LLARHGVFCIDELPV

-279 KPDTRIISTA
+279 KPNTRIISTA

-304 YDRLRSHIVTRYPK
+304 YDRMKSHIITRYPK
-318 NVYDEMKIM
+318 KVYDEMMIM
-327 IQEANI
+327 VQEAKI
-333 SNPQN
+333 SNSRN
-338 VTLPIFIL
+338 VVLPIFIL

-370 RMSIHSLEVLISEAE
+370 RMSIHSLEILISEAE
-385 RVRSIINNIKAV
+385 RVRGIINNIKAV
-397 PRFSDIYC
+397 PRFSDIYS

-419 SYENRMNILDAI
+419 SHENRMNILDAI
-431 ISDAIKKTCAVY
+431 ISDAIKKVCAQY
-443 VVDIPTKKIMNLKNE
+443 VTNVPSEKLMNLKNE
-458 FKINKNFFVSQDITE
+458 FKINKAFHVSQDISGSA
-473 NKNNPNSYQS
+473 KNPKSYES
-483 QINKFNSLREIIDIV
+483 QVNKFSSLREIMDIV
-498 IVNIIQDQK
+498 INNISQDQK
-507 HFEESLR
+507 HFEESLL
-514 ENALNIEIF
+514 ENAINV
-523 NDLKNPEYLASVT
+523 DTSKDTKDPEYLSSVT
-536 ELILEGLRFTD
+536 ELVLEGLRFTD
-547 PPILDRKEGIYVH
+547 PPILDRKEGIYAH
-560 I
+560 A

>member
-1 LKALNLLLGRAEEL
+1 L
-15 IAENFKDIVH
+15 ISEDFKVIVH
-25 KSYSSNADYQETI
+25 KSYNSDPDYKQ
-38 SGLPANYKDIK
+38 SVLGLPENYKEIK

-56 INYKP
+56 INYKH
-61 VSVND
+61 VSVSD
-66 QLRGNLIIKLKKKQF
+66 QLRGNLITKLKSQQF
-81 PYSGIIGYDDDIVP
+81 PYSGIIGYDEDIVP

-103 FHDILLVGQIGQAK
+103 SHDMLLVGQIGQAK
-117 TKIAETIAKNLLSP
+117 TKIAETVAKNLLSP

-143 PTSVPENELVSLLN
+143 PTLIPESELVSLLN
-157 DKEIIRSRPEFY
+157 DKEITRSRPEFY

-188 WIDGPSRFRYL
+188 WIDGPSRYKYL

-237 LLARHGVFCVDELPV
+237 LLARHGVFCIDELPV

-279 KPDTRIISTA
+279 KPNTIIISTA

-304 YDRLRSHIVTRYPK
+304 YDRMKSHIITRYPK
-318 NVYDEMKIM
+318 KVYDEMMIM
-327 IQEANI
+327 VQEAKI
-333 SNPQN
+333 SNSRN
-338 VTLPIFIL
+338 VVLPIFIL

-370 RMSIHSLEVLISEAE
+370 RMSIHSLEILISEAE
-385 RVRSIINNIKAV
+385 RVRGIINNIKAV
-397 PRFSDIYC
+397 PRFSDIYS

-419 SYENRMNILDAI
+419 SHENRMNILDAI
-431 ISDAIKKTCAVY
+431 ISDAIKKVCAQY
-443 VVDIPTKKIMNLKNE
+443 VTNVPPEILMNLKNE
-458 FKINKNFFVSQDITE
+458 FKINKAFHVSQDISGSA
-473 NKNNPNSYQS
+473 KNPKSYES
-483 QINKFNSLREIIDIV
+483 QVNKFSSLREIMDIV
-498 IVNIIQDQK
+498 INNISQDQK
-507 HFEESLR
+507 HFEKSLL
-514 ENALNIEIF
+514 ENAINV
-523 NDLKNPEYLASVT
+523 DTSKDTKDPEYLSSVT
-536 ELILEGLRFTD
+536 ELVLEGLRFTD
-547 PPILDRKEGIYVH
+547 PPILDRKEGIYAH
-560 I
+560 A

>member
-1 LKALNLLLGRAEEL
+1 L
-15 IAENFKDIVH
+15 ISENFKDIVH
-25 KSYSSNADYQETI
+25 KSYDSNPDYLETVP
-38 SGLPANYKDIK
+38 GLPENYKDIK

-56 INYKP
+56 INYKH
-61 VSVND
+61 VSAND
-66 QLRGNLIIKLKKKQF
+66 QLRGNLIIKLKRQQF
-81 PYSGIIGYDDDIVP
+81 PYSGIIGYDEDIVP

-103 FHDILLVGQIGQAK
+103 SHDILLVGQIGQAK
-117 TKIAETIAKNLLSP
+117 TKIAETVAKNLLSP

-143 PTSVPENELVSLLN
+143 PTLIPESELVSLLN
-157 DKEIIRSRPEFY
+157 DKEITRARPEFY
-169 VSTETED
+169 ISTETED
-176 KIRNNRLDTKIV
+176 KIRNNRLDTKII
-188 WIDGPSRFRYL
+188 WIDGPSRFKYV

-237 LLARHGVFCVDELPV
+237 LLARHGVFCIDELPV

-304 YDRLRSHIVTRYPK
+304 YDRLKSHIITRYPK
-318 NVYDEMKIM
+318 KVYDEMMIM
-327 IQEANI
+327 VQEANI
-333 SNPQN
+333 SNLRSI
-338 VTLPIFIL
+338 VLPIFIL

-351 ITRIA
+351 ITMIA
-356 RDHPE
+356 RGHPE

-370 RMSIHSLEVLISEAE
+370 RMSIHSLEILISEAE
-385 RVRSIINNIKAV
+385 RVRGIINNIKAV
-397 PRFSDIYC
+397 PRFSDIYS
-405 IRQTSKFELSEIDD
+405 IHQTSKFELSEIDD
-419 SYENRMNILDAI
+419 SYENRMNILDTI
-431 ISDAIKKTCAVY
+431 ISDAV
-443 VVDIPTKKIMNLKNE
+443 KKICAHYVADLPPEKLISLKNE
-458 FKINKNFFVSQDITE
+458 FKINKTFHVSQDITS
-473 NKNNPNSYQS
+473 KSKGPKSYQAQVS
-483 QINKFNSLREIIDIV
+483 KFDSLREIMDIV
-498 IVNIIQDQK
+498 AVNIAQDQK
-507 HFEESLR
+507 HFEVALR
-514 ENALNIEIF
+514 ENAINFDTLR
-523 NDLKNPEYLASVT
+523 DTKDPEYLASVT
-536 ELILEGLRFTD
+536 ELVLEGLRFTD

>member
-1 LKALNLLLGRAEEL
+1 MISED
-15 IAENFKDIVH
+15 FKVIVH
-25 KSYSSNADYQETI
+25 KSYNSDPDYKQ
-38 SGLPANYKDIK
+38 SVLGLPENYKEIK

-56 INYKP
+56 INYKH
-61 VSVND
+61 VSVSD
-66 QLRGNLIIKLKKKQF
+66 QLRGNLITKLKSQQF
-81 PYSGIIGYDDDIVP
+81 PYSGIIGYDEDIVP

-103 FHDILLVGQIGQAK
+103 SHDMLLVGQIGQAK
-117 TKIAETIAKNLLSP
+117 TKIAETVAKNLLSP

-143 PTSVPENELVSLLN
+143 PTLIPESELVSLLN
-157 DKEIIRSRPEFY
+157 DKEITRSRPEFY

-188 WIDGPSRFRYL
+188 WIDGPSRYKYL

-237 LLARHGVFCVDELPV
+237 LLARHGVFCIDELPV

-279 KPDTRIISTA
+279 KPNTRIISTA

-304 YDRLRSHIVTRYPK
+304 YDRMKSHIITRYPK
-318 NVYDEMKIM
+318 KVYDEMMIM
-327 IQEANI
+327 VQEAKI
-333 SNPQN
+333 SNSRN
-338 VTLPIFIL
+338 VVLPIFIL

-370 RMSIHSLEVLISEAE
+370 RMSIHSLEILISEAE
-385 RVRSIINNIKAV
+385 RVRGIINNIKAV
-397 PRFSDIYC
+397 PRFSDIYS

-419 SYENRMNILDAI
+419 SHENRMNILDAI
-431 ISDAIKKTCAVY
+431 ISDAIKKVCAQY
-443 VVDIPTKKIMNLKNE
+443 VTNVPPERLMNLKNE
-458 FKINKNFFVSQDITE
+458 FKINKAFHVAQDISGSA
-473 NKNNPNSYQS
+473 KNPKSYES
-483 QINKFNSLREIIDIV
+483 QVNKFSSLREIMDIV
-498 IVNIIQDQK
+498 INNISQDQK
-507 HFEESLR
+507 HFEESLL
-514 ENALNIEIF
+514 ENSINV
-523 NDLKNPEYLASVT
+523 DTSKDTKDPEYLSSVT
-536 ELILEGLRFTD
+536 ELVLEGLRFTD
-547 PPILDRKEGIYVH
+547 PPILDRKEGIYAH
-560 I
+560 A

>member
-1 LKALNLLLGRAEEL
+1 M
-15 IAENFKDIVH
+15 ISENFKDIVH

-143 PTSVPENELVSLLN
+143 PTSIPENELVSLLN

-498 IVNIIQDQK
+498 IVSIIEDQK

-536 ELILEGLRFTD
+536 ELVLEGLRFTD

>member
-1 LKALNLLLGRAEEL
+1 M
-15 IAENFKDIVH
+15 ISENFKDIVH
-25 KSYSSNADYQETI
+25 KSYSSNGNYLETI
-38 SGLPANYKDIK
+38 PGLPENYEDIK

-56 INYKP
+56 INYKY

-66 QLRGNLIIKLKKKQF
+66 QLRGNLIIKLKRQQF

-103 FHDILLVGQIGQAK
+103 SHDILLIGQIGQAK

-143 PTSVPENELVSLLN
+143 PTSIPEKELVSLLN
-157 DKEIIRSRPEFY
+157 DKEIIRSRPEFF

-176 KIRNNRLDTKIV
+176 KIRNNRLDTKIM
-188 WIDGPSRFRYL
+188 WIDGHSRFKYL

-237 LLARHGVFCVDELPV
+237 LLARHGVFCIDELPV

-271 TGSYPVIF
+271 TGSYPVMF

-304 YDRLRSHIVTRYPK
+304 YDRLKSHIITRYPK
-318 NVYDEMKIM
+318 NVYDEMMIM
-327 IQEANI
+327 IQESNI
-333 SNPQN
+333 SNPEN
-338 VTLPIFIL
+338 VVLPIFIL
-346 RTLAE
+346 RTIAE

-370 RMSIHSLEVLISEAE
+370 RMSIHSLELLISEAE

-405 IRQTSKFELSEIDD
+405 VHQTSKFELSEIDD
-419 SYENRMNILDAI
+419 SYENRMNILDTI
-431 ISDAIKKTCAVY
+431 ISNAIKKTCALY
-443 VVDIPTKKIMNLKNE
+443 VVDIPPEKLIKLKNE
-458 FKINKNFFVSQDITE
+458 FKINKTFFVSQDITG
-473 NKNNPNSYQS
+473 NKNNPKSYQS
-483 QINKFNSLREIIDIV
+483 QIDKFDSLREIINIV
-498 IVNIIQDQK
+498 TDNIIQDQK
-507 HFEESLR
+507 HFEERLR
-514 ENALNIEIF
+514 EIGLNIDNF
-523 NDLKNPEYLASVT
+523 NDMKDPEFLASVT

-560 I
+560 K